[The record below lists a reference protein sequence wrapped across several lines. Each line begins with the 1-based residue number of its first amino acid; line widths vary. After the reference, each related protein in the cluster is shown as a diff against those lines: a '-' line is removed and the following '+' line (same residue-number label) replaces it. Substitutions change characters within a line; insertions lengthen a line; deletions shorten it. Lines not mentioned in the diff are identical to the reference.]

1 MNIRDRS
8 PINATDLRHRDATFH
23 NFVLLLL
30 FTRGQSDISEAYLKN
45 SDSYMIGTF
54 VLMDSQDS
62 RTFPTYIP
70 LPVFQRGNGARG
82 GADPTGLSPHLS
94 G

>member
-8 PINATDLRHRDATFH
+8 PINTTDLRHRDATFH

-30 FTRGQSDISEAYLKN
+30 FPRGQSDISEVYLKN
-45 SDSYMIGTF
+45 RDSYMIGTF

-62 RTFPTYIP
+62 RKFPTYICIQQ
-70 LPVFQRGNGARG
+70 F
-82 GADPTGLSPHLS
+82 TGPNQTKIGLISRLM
-94 G
+94 